1 VRQSAHGHRLIRK
14 EEEMLFTKS
23 QIRKCSG
30 ERSVAKEDGM
40 NSEKMSD
47 KNGSIGI
54 LRTIRSIAGVRVA
67 ALSVLVVAFSATA
80 MASCGDS
87 LSAMAAAAASV
98 RNQSQ
103 VSQSSLQNGSAAA
116 SDNAVNTSIVGLWH
130 IRFQVGDQT
139 IQEAFQI
146 WNTGGTEVHNPNVDP
161 RSGSI
166 CLGVWKEKAPRTFR
180 LTHRVWSYDV
190 SGNFLGTINLTETLV
205 LGDRGN
211 THSGSFTL
219 DFYDPSGNF
228 LFEVPGSVIGER
240 ISIN

>member
-1 VRQSAHGHRLIRK
+1 MR
-14 EEEMLFTKS
+14 FTKS
-23 QIRKCSG
+23 EIRKSSG

-40 NSEKMSD
+40 NSEKMSG
-47 KNGSIGI
+47 KNASSGI
-54 LRTIRSIAGVRVA
+54 LRTILSIAGVRVA

-98 RNQSQ
+98 RSQSQ
-103 VSQSSLQNGSAAA
+103 VSQSSVQNGSAAA

-161 RSGSI
+161 RGGNI
-166 CLGVWKEKAPRTFR
+166 CLGVWKEAAPRTFK

-211 THSGSFTL
+211 SHNGSFTL

-228 LFEVPGSVIGER
+228 LFEVPGTVVGER

>member
-1 VRQSAHGHRLIRK
+1 MR
-14 EEEMLFTKS
+14 FTKS
-23 QIRKCSG
+23 EIRKSSG
-30 ERSVAKEDGM
+30 ERFVAKEDGM
-40 NSEKMSD
+40 NSEKMSG
-47 KNGSIGI
+47 KNASSGI
-54 LRTIRSIAGVRVA
+54 LRTILSIAGVRVA

-87 LSAMAAAAASV
+87 LSGMAAAAASV
-98 RNQSQ
+98 RSQSQ
-103 VSQSSLQNGSAAA
+103 VSQSSVQNGSAAT

-146 WNTGGTEVHNPNVDP
+146 WNAGGTEVHNPNVDP

-166 CLGVWKEKAPRTFR
+166 CLGVWKEAAPRTFK

-211 THSGSFTL
+211 SHNGSFTL

-228 LFEVPGSVIGER
+228 LFEVPGTVVGER